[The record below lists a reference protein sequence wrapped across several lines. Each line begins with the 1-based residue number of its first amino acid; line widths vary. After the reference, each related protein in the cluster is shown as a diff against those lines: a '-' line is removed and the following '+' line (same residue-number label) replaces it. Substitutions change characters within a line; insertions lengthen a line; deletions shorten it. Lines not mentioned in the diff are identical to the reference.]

1 MAIVTP
7 IHHHGMGW
15 KKDLPDPRDR
25 RWSYAQEPRPSLQQ
39 VTAPPPAA
47 DTRHLLTYHLDQG
60 NIGSCTANSASYIYD
75 GLRALDG
82 LPPLYLSRLSQYY
95 NSRIPDN
102 TVNSDSGASIRNAIK
117 AMVDYGAC
125 PESMWPYDIPRFR
138 ERPSTPC
145 YTFGADRQV
154 IEYLRV
160 SQSLTELMGAIA
172 SGYPVIY
179 GMMIYRGF
187 EDLPAHGMV
196 PMPSPGENPLGG
208 HSGVL
213 CHYWTDSNT
222 GGVYF
227 TDKNTWGTSHG
238 AGGFAFLP
246 AQYILDP
253 QLCDDFWI
261 IRKVETEVPTPPV
274 PPPPPVPGPP
284 MPPLPP
290 IYNVGPGVLKLMDQ
304 LGDRPQGHEKYFPQ
318 GPYSKSITQGELYFY
333 EWEEL
338 TDTVKATPIEEV
350 LIGTR

>member
-1 MAIVTP
+1 MASVTP
-7 IHHHGMGW
+7 GGRGLGW
-15 KKDLPDPRDR
+15 KKDLPDFRDR
-25 RWSYAQEPRPSLQQ
+25 RWSYAQEPRDRLQQ

-60 NIGSCTANSASYIYD
+60 EIGSCTANSASYIHD
-75 GLRALDG
+75 GLRALTA
-82 LPPLYLSRLSQYY
+82 LPPLNPSRLFQYY
-95 NSRIPDN
+95 NSR
-102 TVNSDSGASIRNAIK
+102 VLEGSVASDSGASIRNTIK

-138 ERPSTPC
+138 ERPPTAA
-145 YTFGADRQV
+145 YTAGADRQV

-187 EDLPAHGMV
+187 EDLPSHGMV
-196 PMPSPGENPLGG
+196 PMPSPGEGPLGG

-213 CHYWTDSNT
+213 CHYWTDT
-222 GGVYF
+222 LGAVHF

-238 AGGFAFLP
+238 AGGFAFFP

-261 IRKVETEVPTPPV
+261 IRKVETEVPVPPT
-274 PPPPPVPGPP
+274 PPPPTPP
-284 MPPLPP
+284 TPPPPTPP
-290 IYNVGPGVLKLMDQ
+290 IYNVGPGVLKLMNQ
-304 LGDRPQGHEKYFPQ
+304 LGDRPASHEKYFPQ
-318 GPYSKSITQGELYFY
+318 GPFSKSITQGVLYFY

-338 TDTVKATPIEEV
+338 TDTVKATPIKEV
-350 LIGTR
+350 LVGTR